1 MWQSLL
7 STKEATVQAHMAG
20 PLCFPELRSP
30 KQSFLLYSWAQGRA
44 GRAQLEDIMAQK
56 PPVKSRVRENRSN
69 NEHPINKSITERGH
83 VTHDPFQFTKDTH
96 SSNLAASEHLHG
108 CTPFFLADPDPN

>member
-69 NEHPINKSITERGH
+69 NEHPLTR
-83 VTHDPFQFTKDTH
+83 
-96 SSNLAASEHLHG
+96 
-108 CTPFFLADPDPN
+108 TPFSEWWATGER